1 MGGHRMEGSGLNE
14 ILARKNYQEAV
25 LTSKSL
31 GAEHEA
37 VTYSLT
43 KNKKKKKIEKKKR
56 KENFFRVGERR

>member
-43 KNKKKKKIEKKKR
+43 KNKKKE
-56 KENFFRVGERR
+56 EN